1 MEKEHF
7 EILLEHIESNSQLAL
22 ESISGVNNRLDR
34 LETGQNEI
42 KLEVREMRKA
52 FGLIHTIASDH
63 ETRLQDLENRLDDH
77 INSHSTDN

>member
-7 EILLEHIESNSQLAL
+7 EILLEHMESNSQLAL

-34 LETGQNEI
+34 METGQNEI

-63 ETRLQDLENRLDDH
+63 EARLQDLENRFIDH
-77 INSHSTDN
+77 INGHS